1 MRNSGVVSLPSQR
14 TLRDYTH
21 FVESVPGF
29 SAAVDQMLMEVSKV
43 LSCEVCVVI
52 ETYYA
57 WFRRMMYTQEFEK
70 CVVLVM
76 DEMHIREDLVYN
88 KHSGE
93 LIGFMNLGDI
103 NSHLLRFE
111 RSLSD
116 EDQQME
122 PLAKT
127 MFTIMVRGLFTRL
140 QFPYAQFP
148 CTTISGDLIYDP
160 FWEAVLRIE
169 RLVYTIIM
177 YYIIF

>member
-1 MRNSGVVSLPSQR
+1 MLAKVGTVGR
-14 TLRDYTH
+14 TLRRLP
-21 FVESVPGF
+21 SS
-29 SAAVDQMLMEVSKV
+29 SAQPVQFFLRGTGSQRNENVTVFLAPT
-43 LSCEVCVVI
+43 VCVAI

-93 LIGFMNLGDI
+93 LIGLMNLGDI
-103 NSHLLRFE
+103 NSHLLRFA

-140 QFPYAQFP
+140 QFPYAQFLVP
-148 CTTISGDLIYDP
+148 P
-160 FWEAVLRIE
+160 FRE
-169 RLVYTIIM
+169 T
-177 YYIIF
+177 